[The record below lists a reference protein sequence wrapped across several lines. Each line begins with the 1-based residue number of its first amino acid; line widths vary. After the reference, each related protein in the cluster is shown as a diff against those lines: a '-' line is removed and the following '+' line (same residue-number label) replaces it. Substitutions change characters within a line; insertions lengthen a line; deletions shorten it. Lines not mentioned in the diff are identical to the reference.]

1 MVIPRGLCNLVM
13 KPRPS
18 RPLPARLLYSLRSRT
33 RRRRQ
38 REQWLDALVAA
49 TPDDAELL
57 NEEQAADRQ
66 QRLLGAIRARTQAP
80 ARVRPLWPVLR
91 VAAALVPL
99 LVAAAVLWWGRRP
112 TPALHYTTGIGEQ
125 RELVLPDHSRVW
137 LRPNSSLT
145 WQAAGQDREVRL
157 RGEAFFAVTKD
168 PAHPFVV
175 RTAAVAVRVL
185 GTSFLVKAYPQ
196 LPTTTVLVRT
206 GRVQVAG
213 PQQEL
218 AVLHPQDKLVFNP
231 ARRQL
236 TLTHHEY
243 TADLTTNPMLTFE
256 QASLPEILLT
266 LENYYPVRFELRPGA
281 PAVALS
287 GSLDPALSADQLT
300 DVLNTLL
307 RRHHLRI
314 SRRTATTYR
323 VE

>member
-1 MVIPRGLCNLVM
+1 MVTLLSLCNLFM
-13 KPRPS
+13 KPRPP
-18 RPLPARLLYSLRSRT
+18 RPLPARLLYSLRSRA
-33 RRRRQ
+33 RRRQQ

-66 QRLLGAIRARTQAP
+66 QRLLRTIRARTQP
-80 ARVRPLWPVLR
+80 LGQVRRLWPVLR
-91 VAAALVPL
+91 VAAVLVPL
-99 LVAAAVLWWGRRP
+99 LVAAVVWWGQREA
-112 TPALHYTTGIGEQ
+112 PALHYTTGIGEQ

-137 LRPNSSLT
+137 LRPRSSLT
-145 WQAAGQDREVRL
+145 WRAAPGQGREVRL

-213 PQQEL
+213 PQREL

-231 ARRQL
+231 ACQQL
-236 TLTHHEY
+236 TLTHHKY
-243 TADLTTNPMLTFE
+243 TANLTTNQMLTFE
-256 QASLPEILLT
+256 QASLAEILLT
-266 LENYYPVRFELRPGA
+266 LENYYPVRFELRPDA

-287 GSLDPALSADQLT
+287 GSLDPALSADQIT

-307 RRHHLRI
+307 HRHHLRI
-314 SRRTATTYR
+314 FRRTATTYR

>member
-1 MVIPRGLCNLVM
+1 M
-13 KPRPS
+13 KPRPP

-33 RRRRQ
+33 RRRWQ

-57 NEEQAADRQ
+57 NEEQATQRE
-66 QRLLGAIRARTQAP
+66 QRLRRTIRTRTQP
-80 ARVRPLWPVLR
+80 LGRIRRLWPVLR
-91 VAAALVPL
+91 VAAVLVPL
-99 LVAAAVLWWGRRP
+99 LVAAMVWWGQRP
-112 TPALHYTTGIGEQ
+112 APALHYTTGIGEQ
-125 RELVLPDHSRVW
+125 RQLVLPDHSRVW

-175 RTAAVAVRVL
+175 RTGAVAVRVL

-213 PQQEL
+213 PQREL

-236 TLTHHEY
+236 TLTQHEY
-243 TADLTTNPMLTFE
+243 TADLTTNQLLTFE

-266 LENYYPVRFELRPGA
+266 LENYYPVRFELRPDA

-287 GSLDPALSADQLT
+287 GSLDPALSADQIT

-307 RRHHLRI
+307 SRHHLRI
-314 SRRTATTYR
+314 SRRTATLYR

>member
-1 MVIPRGLCNLVM
+1 M
-13 KPRPS
+13 KFRPP
-18 RPLPARLLYSLRSRT
+18 RPLPARLLYSLRSRA

-49 TPDDAELL
+49 TPDDAGLL
-57 NEEQAADRQ
+57 SEEQATQRE
-66 QRLLGAIRARTQAP
+66 QRLRRTIRARTQP
-80 ARVRPLWPVLR
+80 LGRVRRLWPVLR
-91 VAAALVPL
+91 VAAVLVPL
-99 LVAAAVLWWGRRP
+99 LVAAAVWWGQRP
-112 TPALHYTTGIGEQ
+112 APALHYTTGIGEQ

-145 WQAAGQDREVRL
+145 WRAAGQGREVLL

-168 PAHPFVV
+168 PARPFVV

-196 LPTTTVLVRT
+196 LPATTVLVRT

-213 PQQEL
+213 PQREL
-218 AVLHPQDKLVFNP
+218 AVLHPHDKLVFNP

-243 TADLTTNPMLTFE
+243 TANLTTNPMLTFE

-266 LENYYPVRFELRPGA
+266 LENYYPVRFELRPDA

-287 GSLDPALSADQLT
+287 GSLDPALSADQIT

-307 RRHHLRI
+307 SRHHLRI